1 MPRNLS
7 RRRSHVVL
15 VAATL
20 LLSACAGNAPRPYQ
34 TGPREP
40 ISLRDDDDGCGMS
53 LVQSFVGLRANDA
66 VRGEVA
72 RQSGAATTRWIRPGE
87 AVTLDF
93 RADRIT
99 AELDEDDVIRT
110 LRCG

>member
-1 MPRNLS
+1 MQTPNHRAILALP
-7 RRRSHVVL
+7 V
-15 VAATL
+15 TIIGL
-20 LLSACAGNAPRPYQ
+20 LMTACAGSGPPPYQ
-34 TGPREP
+34 TGQREP

-72 RQSGAATTRWIRPGE
+72 RQSGAGSLRWVRPGE
-87 AVTLDF
+87 AVTMDF